1 MTDFFLP
8 RERIETPEQL
18 LLATVGS
25 VSSQGTTLAFNA
37 GAASATRYKRVQTG
51 QTLAAGDLVLVARI
65 SGSYVILGKI
75 GY

>member
-1 MTDFFLP
+1 MTDLFLP
-8 RERIETPEQL
+8 REKREEPEQL

-25 VSSQGTTLAFNA
+25 VSAQGTTLSFNA
-37 GAASATRYKRVQTG
+37 ETATSTRYKRVQNG

>member
-1 MTDFFLP
+1 MIELFYPQAD
-8 RERIETPEQL
+8 REAPEQL

-25 VSSQGTTLAFNA
+25 VNASGTTLAFN
-37 GAASATRYKRVQTG
+37 GGTASTTRYKRVQNG
-51 QTLAAGDLVLVARI
+51 QTIAAGDVVLVARI